1 VRLVYTWR
9 QEAFALGQLT
19 HVDIRFEPVGD
30 ETRIKVE
37 YDGWDAIPQSTLP
50 IIIFLTPFFCAVMQ
64 NGGKCCRYR
73 TTQGSWISERLCRDY

>member
-1 VRLVYTWR
+1 MRLAFPWR
-9 QEAFALGQLT
+9 QETFAAGQLT

-37 YDGWDAIPQSTLP
+37 HYGWDTIPQSTSP
-50 IIIFLTPFFCAVMQ
+50 TIIFRTPSFCTVMQ

-73 TTQGSWISERLCRDY
+73 TTQGSLISERLCRDY